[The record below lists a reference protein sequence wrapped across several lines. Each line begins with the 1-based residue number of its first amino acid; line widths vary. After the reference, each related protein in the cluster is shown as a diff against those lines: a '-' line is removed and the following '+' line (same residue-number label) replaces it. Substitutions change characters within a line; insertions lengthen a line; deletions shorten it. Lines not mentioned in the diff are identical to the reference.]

1 MAVRLTYCGNVHAAE
16 DLEAWLHGVARWS
29 APIGRAQP
37 AGFGLGAWWN
47 AGIAAELASSE
58 AARVRVAREL
68 DRLQLTIAT
77 LNVFPYGDFHAPS
90 VKLGVYRPD
99 WTSEDRLIY
108 TRDAAEAVAAVLRL
122 QGQRPSLVPL
132 STLPLGYGDLDLR
145 LAARNLARAASALAA
160 IEERTGLRLLL
171 ALEPEPCCALETVS
185 ATAAFCEQWLLRP
198 GAWTVP
204 DDVIRRHVGLCVD
217 LCHLAVVREDPLA
230 AAACGLEIGKVQVSS
245 CLELRDGRSLDRLLR
260 FDEGRYLHQTVADS
274 GARAL
279 DLGDVRARRAE
290 FAQAGRLRTH
300 FHVPVFWDEAGDLGS
315 TRAEVERALRQWPR
329 PMPLLEVETYTWGVL
344 PRELAPAD
352 LASGI
357 RAELAWT
364 RNQLPA

>member
-47 AGIAAELASSE
+47 AGIAAELAGSE

-77 LNVFPYGDFHAPS
+77 LNVFPYGDFHAPA

-99 WTSEDRLIY
+99 WTTEDRLVY
-108 TRDAAEAVAAVLRL
+108 TRDAARAVAGILEL
-122 QGQRPSLVPL
+122 QDQRPPLVPL
-132 STLPLGYGDLDLR
+132 STLPLGHGVLDLR
-145 LAARNLARAASALAA
+145 LAARNLARAASALAEV
-160 IEERTGLRLLL
+160 EERTGLRLLL
-171 ALEPEPCCALETVS
+171 ALEPEPCCALETVA

-204 DDVIRRHVGLCVD
+204 EDVLRRHLGLCVD

-230 AAACGLEIGKVQVSS
+230 AAACGLEVGKIQVSS
-245 CLELRDGRSLDRLLR
+245 CLELRDPKALDRLLA
-260 FDEGRYLHQTVADS
+260 FDESRYLHQTVAES

-279 DLGDVRARRAE
+279 DLAEVRSRRSE
-290 FAQAGRLRTH
+290 FERGGRLRTH
-300 FHVPVFWDEAGDLGS
+300 FHVPVFWDDEGALGS
-315 TRAEVERALRQWPR
+315 TRAEVERALRGWPS
-329 PMPLLEVETYTWGVL
+329 PLPLLEVETYTWGVL
-344 PRELAPAD
+344 PQELQPAD
-352 LASGI
+352 LVAGI
-357 RAELAWT
+357 RQELAWT
-364 RNQLPA
+364 RERSG